1 MAISKELLEKVN
13 YYGKLAKEREL
24 TTEEKEQQIKVR
36 AEYLKEFRAGMRQVL
51 DNVDVLKQVTIA
63 KSSKDVENTL
73 CEVEGIMEIKQIG
86 FNLTEVT
93 YNVKHHDANSIISK
107 FAIK

>member
-13 YYGKLAKEREL
+13 YYGKLSKERKL
-24 TTEEKEQQIKVR
+24 TNEEKEEQLKVR
-36 AEYLKEFRAGMRQVL
+36 AEYLKEFRAGMKQVL
-51 DNVDVLKQVTIA
+51 DNVDVLKQVTVA
-63 KSSKDVENTL
+63 KSLAEVKATL
-73 CEVEGIMEIKQIG
+73 DAEDGIMEIKQIG

>member
-24 TTEEKEQQIKVR
+24 TEEEKEIQIKAR
-36 AEYLKEFRAGMRQVL
+36 AEYLAEFRDGMRQVL
-51 DNVDVLKQVTIA
+51 DNVDVLQQVTIA
-63 KSSKDVENTL
+63 KSYQDVHATL
-73 CEVEGIMEIKQIG
+73 NELEGITEIKQIG

-93 YNVKHHDANSIISK
+93 YNVKHHDAKSIINQ
-107 FAIK
+107 FATK

>member
-24 TTEEKEQQIKVR
+24 TKDEKAEQIKVR
-36 AEYLKEFRAGMRQVL
+36 AEYLKEFRSGMRQVL

-63 KSSKDVENTL
+63 KTLKDVESIL
-73 CEVEGIMEIKQIG
+73 SDVEGIMEIKQIG

-107 FAIK
+107 FAVK

>member
-24 TTEEKEQQIKVR
+24 TAAEKDEQIKVR
-36 AEYLKEFRAGMRQVL
+36 AEYLKEFRSGMRQVL

-63 KSSKDVENTL
+63 KPVKDVEQTL
-73 CEVEGIMEIKQIG
+73 APVEGITSIKQIG

-107 FAIK
+107 FATK

>member
-1 MAISKELLEKVN
+1 MAITKELLEQVN

-24 TTEEKEQQIKVR
+24 TEEEKKAQIEVR
-36 AEYLKEFRAGMRQVL
+36 AEYLTAFRAGMKQVL
-51 DNVDVLKQVTIA
+51 DNVDVLKQVTVA
-63 KSSKDVENTL
+63 KSLDDVETTL
-73 CEVEGIMEIKQIG
+73 KHLDGIMEIKQIG

-107 FAIK
+107 FALK

>member
-24 TTEEKEQQIKVR
+24 TSEEKEQQIKVR
-36 AEYLKEFRAGMRQVL
+36 AEYLKEFRNGMRQVL

-63 KSSKDVENTL
+63 KPSKDVEDTL
-73 CEVEGIMEIKQIG
+73 NEVEGIMEIKQIG

-107 FAIK
+107 FAVK